1 MGKKLQNLTL
11 NFFRRYFSENN
22 MSASSV
28 GENMFGNNSMSNSS
42 SSESDDE
49 ENSRL
54 KEAAVGKEIKT
65 SEILNCSQYK
75 YNVKSKTLHY
85 QPPKFSLNIWFY

>member
-1 MGKKLQNLTL
+1 
-11 NFFRRYFSENN
+11 

-49 ENSRL
+49 ENNRL

-65 SEILNCSQYK
+65 SDILNCSQYK
-75 YNVKSKTLHY
+75 EM
-85 QPPKFSLNIWFY
+85 LNQKPCIINHRNFR

>member
-1 MGKKLQNLTL
+1 
-11 NFFRRYFSENN
+11 

-65 SEILNCSQYK
+65 SEILSCSQFK
-75 YNVKSKTLHY
+75 KKLNQISWIINHRHDFHLVLLIICNSIVIFTTNW
-85 QPPKFSLNIWFY
+85 KF